1 MKSARRFS
9 KASRSTHRKVEVAIR
24 RGWRPGLKVSDV
36 IKRRHR
42 QDGGQ

>member
-9 KASRSTHRKVEVAIR
+9 KASRSTHRKIELAIQ
-24 RGWRPGLKVSDV
+24 RGWRPGLKVSDA
-36 IKRRHR
+36 IKRRPR